1 MKEDEL
7 RKVYT
12 KVSMVAMHALISS
25 PKERPKG
32 LTIAQLATA
41 FASELLHRINEAERD
56 GFYLADDEWDEA
68 NAFEEYDE
76 RDEETK

>member
-32 LTIAQLATA
+32 LTIAHLATA
-41 FASELLHRINEAERD
+41 FASELLHRINEAERN
-56 GFYLADDEWDEA
+56 GFYLDDEGWD
-68 NAFEEYDE
+68 FEEYDE

>member
-12 KVSMVAMHALISS
+12 KISMVAMHALICS
-25 PKERPKG
+25 PKQWPKE
-32 LTIAQLATA
+32 LNITQMATS
-41 FASELLHRINEAERD
+41 FASELLYRINEAECD
-56 GFYLADDEWDEA
+56 GFYLADDEW
-68 NAFEEYDE
+68 NFEECVD